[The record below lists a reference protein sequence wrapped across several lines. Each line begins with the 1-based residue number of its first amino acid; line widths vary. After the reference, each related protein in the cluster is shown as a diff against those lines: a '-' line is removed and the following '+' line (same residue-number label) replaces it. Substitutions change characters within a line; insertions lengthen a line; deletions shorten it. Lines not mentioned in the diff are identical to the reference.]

1 MNKSIQKFLV
11 ANPHRSRNSSR
22 PPATKKGHH
31 MAKTGSK
38 KSRPNGGKST
48 HHRKAAKRNPMS
60 SRRRRRNPSGG
71 FSGAIGSGKE
81 LIVGGVSGLAS
92 AIITRQLPQIVLGGN
107 NSGIEGY
114 GANIVTGMVAT
125 WLAGMFGGPAA
136 GRGAAIG
143 AAVIVLDRV
152 ISEQVSP
159 LAPYVSLSGVGDAA
173 AYSKLGTIRKGFY
186 THPNL
191 LNPDGSMY
199 VPDPLT
205 DAAVSAVMNDP
216 ALAARIAAGAP
227 QAGRVGAVN
236 PSALRRHVAS
246 GQMLS
251 SRFATRFNQ

>member
-1 MNKSIQKFLV
+1 MNKSIAKFLV

-22 PPATKKGHH
+22 PPAAKKGHH

-38 KSRPNGGKST
+38 KSRPNGGTRK
-48 HHRKAAKRNPMS
+48 HRKATKHNPMS

-216 ALAARIAAGAP
+216 QLAARIAQGVP
-227 QAGRVGAVN
+227 AGRVGAVN
-236 PSALRRHVAS
+236 PSALRRHQAS

>member
-11 ANPHRSRNSSR
+11 ANPHRGRKSSR
-22 PPATKKGHH
+22 PPAAKKGNT

-38 KSRPNGGKST
+38 KSRPNGGK
-48 HHRKAAKRNPMS
+48 HRKASKKNPMS
-60 SRRRRRNPSGG
+60 SRRRRRNPSGL
-71 FSGAIGSGKE
+71 SGTIGSGKE

-92 AIITRQLPQIVLGGN
+92 AILTRQLPQIVLAGN

-125 WLAGMFGGPAA
+125 WLASMFGGAAA

-143 AAVIVLDRV
+143 AAVIVLDRI

-159 LAPYVSLSGVGDAA
+159 LAPYVNLSGVGDAA

-205 DAAVSAVMNDP
+205 
-216 ALAARIAAGAP
+216 
-227 QAGRVGAVN
+227 GAVN